1 MFALCYGSFEYQPV
15 SRMVLTVNNVVNEV
29 SASQP
34 LRRNGFTFKQFFV
47 AHDRCAMKVGTDG
60 VLLGAWAPVEQAT
73 RILDIG
79 TGSGL
84 IAMMLAQRTPPS
96 VLIDAAELD
105 LPAAEQAKENFRAS
119 PWAER
124 LNVFAQ
130 DINLVAQTH
139 PARYDLIVS
148 NPPYFESA
156 VACRDEARNTA
167 RYTETLTHSALLQCA
182 ETLLRAQGL
191 FYVVL
196 PYDIGLTLERN
207 AHQQGWF
214 TSRRLAVRDR
224 PGKPLNRLLLAL
236 SRQPVETDSQELDLR
251 EKEGVYS
258 PAFRSLI
265 ADFYLNY

>member
-1 MFALCYGSFEYQPV
+1 
-15 SRMVLTVNNVVNEV
+15 MVLTVNIVVNEV

-79 TGSGL
+79 SGSGL
-84 IAMMLAQRTPPS
+84 IALMLAQRTSPS
-96 VLIDAAELD
+96 VVIDAVELD
-105 LPAAEQAKENFRAS
+105 IPAADQAKENFQAS
-119 PWAER
+119 TWAER

-130 DINLVAQTH
+130 DINVVAQTH
-139 PARYDLIVS
+139 PAQYDLIVS

-182 ETLLRAQGL
+182 ETLLMAQGL
-191 FYVVL
+191 FCVVL
-196 PYDIGLTLERN
+196 PYDIGLALEN
-207 AHQQGWF
+207 DAHLQGWF

-224 PGKPLNRLLLAL
+224 PGKALNRLLLVL
-236 SRQPVETDSQELDLR
+236 SRQPAETDSQELDLR

-258 PAFRSLI
+258 QAFRALI